1 MNTKKITIDK
11 CILEKI
17 YREEDLFPK
26 LITSFELRDYG
37 FLFFNEE
44 DKDSYDSN
52 HALIYKNRITDLG
65 EVLED
70 ITSFYRGKGIKPSIY
85 QSISEEGYFEENKE
99 LFSKYGFAIFTEPQK
114 YMVLAEKNRLLP
126 NTEVEVLR
134 VNTWKEAYKDIF
146 LKADEPWEIEVAK
159 RALANE
165 NTLFFVALYQDEPV
179 GMLYAHVTDGV
190 CRGDYLL
197 VAKAYRNIGVGR
209 TLMNSF
215 TEYCNENVMN
225 VCYLWPAGDAAERIY
240 VEAGFREVE
249 TRIAGRAIYKGREL
263 E

>member
-1 MNTKKITIDK
+1 MNTKKVKIDK
-11 CILEKI
+11 YNLEKI
-17 YREEDLFPK
+17 YVEEDLFPK
-26 LITSFELRDYG
+26 GITSFELRDYG
-37 FLFFNEE
+37 LLFFNEE
-44 DKDSYDSN
+44 DKDSFDAN
-52 HALIYKNRITDLG
+52 HALIYKHRISDLG

-70 ITSFYRGKGIKPSIY
+70 ITSFYKGKGINPTIY

-99 LFSKYGFAIFTEPQK
+99 LFSAYGFGIFSETQK

-126 NTEVEVLR
+126 NTEVSVSH
-134 VNTWKEAYKDIF
+134 VNVWSEAYKTIF
-146 LKADEPWEIEVAK
+146 EKAGEPWEIEVAK

-165 NTLFFVALYQDEPV
+165 NTLFFVAFYKDEPV
-179 GMLYAHVTDGV
+179 GMLYAHIKDGV

-197 VAKAYRNIGVGR
+197 VAKEYRNIGVGR

-215 TEYCNENVMN
+215 TEYCNENVID
-225 VCYLWPAGDAAERIY
+225 VCYLWPAGDGAERIY

-249 TRIAGRAIYKGREL
+249 TRIAGRAVYKSKEL